1 MDFMDVHFRIRQAIV
16 RDRDRGRIPGKFL
29 VIHPARE
36 RLRKVGSAKT
46 IGKAL
51 AVAEKISPD
60 KAWVI
65 TVPPRDEYDVKR
77 DSIEDR
83 IPPHPSGCVKMGEP
97 SRFSFSL

>member
-16 RDRDRGRIPGKFL
+16 TSRNRGRLSGRFV

-36 RLRKVGSAKT
+36 RLRKVGSAET

-51 AVAEKISPD
+51 AIAERISPE
-60 KAWVI
+60 KAWVV
-65 TVPPRDEYDVKR
+65 TVPPRDEYETKR
-77 DSIEDR
+77 DKVEDA

-97 SRFSFSL
+97 SKFSFSI